1 MWTTCEAVVRGSTVT
16 VARKE
21 NRFSVPQEVA
31 IGDTIAVE
39 GKQFSVES
47 VENIAHRSE
56 VWLVSTKEVL
66 NDKPAARRTQD

>member
-1 MWTTCEAVVRGSTVT
+1 MWTTCDAAVRGSAVT
-16 VARKE
+16 VARKGD
-21 NRFSVPQEVA
+21 RFSIPQEVA
-31 IGDTIAVE
+31 IGDTISVE
-39 GKQFSVES
+39 GKQFLVES